1 MTCVFSISI
10 GQGEPWR
17 FLDQCSTNV
26 LLHYYIYYWD
36 LLGVAHL
43 IIWHPAGFG
52 EHAATS

>member
-26 LLHYYIYYWD
+26 LLHYYLD